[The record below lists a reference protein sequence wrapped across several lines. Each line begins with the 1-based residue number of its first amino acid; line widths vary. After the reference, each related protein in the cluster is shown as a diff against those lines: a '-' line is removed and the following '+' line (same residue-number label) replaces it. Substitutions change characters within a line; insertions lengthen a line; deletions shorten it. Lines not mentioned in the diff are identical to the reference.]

1 MLTSTTLIR
10 VRFLAFHAQLDLTA
24 RMMARSYLT
33 TARKATTVQWVRARS
48 HAQLV
53 TTMITQIWLH
63 NLTVR
68 FARPGNIALRDPR
81 MQLQNVMPVISVFR
95 APLSQ
100 ETRISIPRQT
110 SENAGKDITARKAPP
125 MKCLA
130 LWVLLQIRKGMMLFR
145 IASIVQRPS
154 IIL

>member
-1 MLTSTTLIR
+1 ML
-10 VRFLAFHAQLDLTA
+10 
-24 RMMARSYLT
+24 
-33 TARKATTVQWVRARS
+33 
-48 HAQLV
+48 
-53 TTMITQIWLH
+53 
-63 NLTVR
+63 
-68 FARPGNIALRDPR
+68 
-81 MQLQNVMPVISVFR
+81 LQNVMPVISVFW

-100 ETRISIPRQT
+100 ETITSIVRPP

-130 LWVLLQIRKGMMLFR
+130 LWVLPQIRKATMLFK